1 MPSVGGLLSRVGVA
15 LLALSVLSTGC
26 VQDAVLDNEI
36 ARAHDKQAA
45 LRTAGDL
52 NIAEAALS
60 AQLIELEALFQRE
73 TRDFRQV
80 GISDLLDRGYGLMAQ
95 GFIEARRLEAVA
107 AGDTARAEQERALQA
122 DAHSR
127 SRYYRGRA
135 TPLPESAPSRL
146 DLKAEFLRDAE
157 AACQKHDRAGYEQK
171 LSTLLA
177 QSPGSPHRR
186 LELALAKRQAAAW
199 LMPNVAA
206 RCGFEAPPTAATP
219 AAPSPASR

>member
-1 MPSVGGLLSRVGVA
+1 MPPVGGLLSRTLLLSFA
-15 LLALSVLSTGC
+15 LLGLTGC

-36 ARAHDKQAA
+36 ARAHDKRAA
-45 LRTAGDL
+45 LGTAIDL

-60 AQLIELEALFQRE
+60 AQLVELEALFQRE
-73 TRDFRQV
+73 TRDFRQRGV
-80 GISDLLDRGYGLMAQ
+80 ADLIDRGYGLMAQ

-122 DAHSR
+122 DADAR

-135 TPLPESAPSRL
+135 GHVPESAPTRL
-146 DLKAEFLRDAE
+146 DLKSEFLRDAE
-157 AACQKHDRAGYEQK
+157 VACQKHDRTGYEQR
-171 LSTLLA
+171 LSALLA
-177 QSPGSPHRR
+177 QSPSSPHHR

-206 RCGFEAPPTAATP
+206 RCGFATPPTVAEP